1 MNVLNK
7 IRLIGL
13 AVLLATTL
21 TGCEPNVYG
30 SIGVS
35 SSSWGGYHGGGRMHG
50 SVSVGGR
57 IF

>member
-1 MNVLNK
+1 MKILKK

-13 AVLLATTL
+13 AVVLATAL

-35 SSSWGGYHGGGRMHG
+35 SSSWGGHHG
-50 SVSVGGR
+50 SRVGGSISVGGR

>member
-1 MNVLNK
+1 MIFTR

-13 AVLLATTL
+13 AVLLAITM

-30 SIGVS
+30 SVGFS
-35 SSSWGGYHGGGRMHG
+35 SSSWGGYHGGGGTFG

-57 IF
+57 IL